1 MNIFEIE
8 RNLQDLYDNIEENG
22 GEVDDE
28 ILDQLTITEQNLK
41 DKVRSYTEVIKQLQ
55 YDVKNIQE
63 EKSRLDNMKKS
74 KEILIARLQ
83 NILLNALD
91 KFGEADK
98 KGVKSIDYGIGRI
111 STRKSSSVEVN
122 EGTLEI
128 MTNGYFRN
136 MQWLA
141 ENNQLGINQGLDKS
155 EYVEQLNA
163 ERDENITKLT
173 TNELNEVNVDI
184 NMSVPLGTLF
194 DGTGYSFAGS
204 LLKYNPNFK
213 VKPSID
219 KTRVKS
225 LIKAGGDYSAIANVK
240 ENINLAIK

>member
-8 RNLQDLYDNIEENG
+8 RNLQELYDNIEENG

-28 ILDQLTITEQNLK
+28 MLDQLTITEENFK
-41 DKVRSYTEVIKQLQ
+41 DKVRGYTEVIKQLQ

-74 KEILIARLQ
+74 KETLITRLQ
-83 NILLNALD
+83 NILLDALN
-91 KFGEADK
+91 KFGETDK

-122 EGTLEI
+122 DGTLEV
-128 MTNGYFRN
+128 MANAYFRN

-141 ENNQLGINQGLDKS
+141 ENNQLGINQGLNKS
-155 EYVEQLNA
+155 EYIEQLNA
-163 ERDENITKLT
+163 ERDKEITKLT
-173 TNELNEVNVDI
+173 ADELNEINVDI
-184 NMSVPLGTLF
+184 AVSVPLNTLF
-194 DGTGYSFAGS
+194 DGTGYDFAGS

-240 ENINLAIK
+240 ETINLAIK